1 MEWWETLKPPG
12 HFQDTHRQEAVP
24 CRLLPGELSWPV
36 TSGDIH
42 RLMAFCTLCPS
53 KEHPSIFVER
63 VPPRIPELEVI
74 RKLRARGPRTSP
86 WKKREVS
93 PPNATVGTDCSRKP
107 GEVSVGGR
115 QQRVPGSAPAPSQA
129 PLALRAGVGGLFPPA
144 IIYSSQA
151 LVRGSSR
158 DSPVT
163 TGPRVSARG
172 GPADP
177 RQTHMPTKQRFL
189 GTSLSLC

>member
-42 RLMAFCTLCPS
+42 RLMAFCTLCQS

-86 WKKREVS
+86 WKKE
-93 PPNATVGTDCSRKP
+93 
-107 GEVSVGGR
+107 
-115 QQRVPGSAPAPSQA
+115 GSLPSQCNCGHRLQQEA
-129 PLALRAGVGGLFPPA
+129 WRGLCGWAAAEGPRLCPCPLPGPTGTQG
-144 IIYSSQA
+144 
-151 LVRGSSR
+151 RGRGPLSSR
-158 DSPVT
+158 HHLQL
-163 TGPRVSARG
+163 TGPG
-172 GPADP
+172 
-177 RQTHMPTKQRFL
+177 QRIFP
-189 GTSLSLC
+189 